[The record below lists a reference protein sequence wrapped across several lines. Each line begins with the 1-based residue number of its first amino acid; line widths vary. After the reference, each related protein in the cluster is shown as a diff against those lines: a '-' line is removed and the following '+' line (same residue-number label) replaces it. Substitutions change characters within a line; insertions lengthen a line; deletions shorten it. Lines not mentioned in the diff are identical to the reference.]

1 MTTAPEQIAAAK
13 ARADA
18 APLTAKILALPA
30 PFPYQY
36 DEQAMLTH
44 AQTMEADRATLL
56 RALKA
61 LAARIDDASGSPSFS
76 APEHDALE
84 ALIALIERPS

>member
-1 MTTAPEQIAAAK
+1 MSVMSLPAEIAAAQ

-30 PFPYQY
+30 RFPYQY

-44 AQTMEADRATLL
+44 AQVMEADRAALL
-56 RALKA
+56 VALRELEAAAA
-61 LAARIDDASGSPSFS
+61 LRETPSESAREAARAAIAQ
-76 APEHDALE
+76 AE
-84 ALIALIERPS
+84 ARS